1 MSYQVRV
8 GKRIRKAMR
17 RFPLQDQA
25 RIMAVLRAL
34 ADKPRPAG
42 CLPVKRVERGTYRLR
57 VGNYRI
63 IYVILDDEQV
73 IMVARV
79 SRRSEGTYKK
89 LQPPNTAI

>member
-25 RIMAVLRAL
+25 RIVAVLRAL
-34 ADKPRPAG
+34 ADEPRPAG
-42 CLPVKRVERGTYRLR
+42 CQPVKRVERGTYRLR

-73 IMVARV
+73 ITVARV

-89 LQPPNTAI
+89 L